1 MSEKNTQ
8 RSIQSMWS
16 KPHSYVRPT
25 VTTDL
30 CLTMPTVDGE
40 FSMNLSYFETFHEL
54 GSNDQRPDRRRKWIF
69 EDVRGEVLSLLTDF
83 AATTHVGPQSNASSR
98 ILLRFNDEEVFSA
111 IVYYFKLLASK
122 FLKADCVSEQD
133 SILDG
138 LRIGNFCKDMLEP
151 LNTEIE
157 NLGVTILIDILVN
170 PMSIAVKI
178 VYQQIINS
186 ASATIQ

>member
-1 MSEKNTQ
+1 ML
-8 RSIQSMWS
+8 
-16 KPHSYVRPT
+16 
-25 VTTDL
+25 TD
-30 CLTMPTVDGE
+30 VA
-40 FSMNLSYFETFHEL
+40 MNLSYFETFHEL
-54 GSNDQRPDRRRKWIF
+54 GSNDQIDEEYGSMSLTSSIETWCDHQKWIF

-133 SILDG
+133 SIPDG
-138 LRIGNFCKDMLEP
+138 LRIGNFCKDILEP

-157 NLGVTILIDILVN
+157 NPGVTILIDILVN
-170 PMSIAVKI
+170 PMSIAVEI
-178 VYQQIINS
+178 VYVDRSGTHVKSRLIR
-186 ASATIQ
+186 A